1 MEVQQVRLPA
11 PESTAALSALSGEAV
26 QLVLAFG
33 APRFFDNAR
42 FVPVLRASFPRAHLL
57 GCSTAGEIGNDGVAD
72 QGCVVTAVRFRSG
85 QLFEA
90 STRLASMEDSFAAGA
105 RIGAQLA
112 PHAPKAVITFAP
124 GVAINGSALI
134 EGIGSCLGAGVPVSG
149 GLAGDNGA
157 FVSTWTLGSQ
167 GAHADEVVALGVRG
181 DALEF
186 SHGSFGGW
194 KAFGPVR
201 RITRCA
207 GNILYEIDG
216 EPALDVYERLIGDQA
231 AQLPASGL
239 RFPFA
244 IFDNE
249 RKEFGPI
256 RTILGVDRTHRS
268 LTLAGAVHSDS
279 FLMLMHADTN
289 HLVEGAKLAAS
300 AARKMRAP
308 SGDTL
313 AILVSCIGRK
323 LVMGERIGE
332 EVAAVRQQLGAR
344 ATFCGFYS
352 YGEIGPFRSGTA
364 CQLHNQSMTIIWLG
378 ER

>member
-1 MEVQQVRLPA
+1 
-11 PESTAALSALSGEAV
+11 
-26 QLVLAFG
+26 
-33 APRFFDNAR
+33 
-42 FVPVLRASFPRAHLL
+42 
-57 GCSTAGEIGNDGVAD
+57 
-72 QGCVVTAVRFRSG
+72 
-85 QLFEA
+85 
-90 STRLASMEDSFAAGA
+90 MEDSFAAGA

-112 PHAPKAVITFAP
+112 PHGIKAVITFAP

-134 EGIGSCLGAGVPVSG
+134 EGIGSCLGANVPVSG

-157 FVSTWTLGSQ
+157 FVSTWTVGSR
-167 GAHADEVVALGVRG
+167 GASADEVVAIGVRG

-186 SHGSFGGW
+186 SHGSYGGW

-207 GNILYEIDG
+207 DNILYEIDG
-216 EPALDVYERLIGDQA
+216 EPALDVYERLLGDQA
-231 AQLPASGL
+231 AKLPGSGL

-256 RTILGVDRTHRS
+256 RTILGVDKVGRS

-289 HLVEGAKLAAS
+289 HLIEGAKLAAG

-323 LVMGERIGE
+323 LVMADRIGE
-332 EVAAVRQQLGAR
+332 EVVTVRRELGAR
-344 ATFCGFYS
+344 ASVAGFYS
-352 YGEIGPFRSGTA
+352 YGEIGPFRSGSA
-364 CQLHNQSMTIIWLG
+364 CQLHNQTMTIIWLG